1 MTDLH
6 PASEQFLTFTLADQL
21 FGVSVLQ
28 VNDVLGPQKITR
40 TPLSP
45 SAIAG
50 VMNLRGRIVT
60 AVDVRSCLR
69 QPARPADAAH
79 KSVVVEQKGELFSLI
94 IDEVGDVLSLSSD
107 SFEPVPETLDAT
119 WRGVAA
125 GIHKLHDRLLVV
137 LDVATHHAPL
147 VRGPGSLVVALL
159 QQHPTPPVDRD
170 DAGEPRH
177 ASPARSCSTRSTFAV
192 N

>member
-1 MTDLH
+1 MTHPH
-6 PASEQFLTFTLADQL
+6 PASEQLLTFTLAEQL

-40 TPLSP
+40 TPLSSP
-45 SAIAG
+45 AIAG

-60 AVDVRSCLR
+60 AIDVRSCLR
-69 QPARPADAAH
+69 QPQRPPEAVN

-94 IDEVGDVLSLSSD
+94 IDEVGDVLSLSKD

-125 GIHKLHDRLLVV
+125 GIHKLQDRILVV
-137 LDVATHHAPL
+137 LDV
-147 VRGPGSLVVALL
+147 GQLL
-159 QQHPTPPVDRD
+159 HT
-170 DAGEPRH
+170 
-177 ASPARSCSTRSTFAV
+177 ASQKGG
-192 N
+192 